1 MMGRE
6 RLFCAIFR
14 KGLTMQKL
22 LTLLVFFAATIF
34 LSPIE
39 ANSSDQLSWHEIG
52 QQIHSARKCR
62 LVGYA
67 KQLGYFHKKISSE
80 LKGQKRKAYRNGYN
94 SAVKTPVPCD
104 DIQLETLLIYLTSY
118 EENGLTENPLTSELS
133 TRLQNNTTSRPQDLE
148 DYSDAAIC
156 HLSVDGEGN
165 WERARSLAKFVS
177 EAKQR
182 GLSCGVK
189 PTSNQQALGND
200 SGVAGLPNEMEVP
213 IFEDYRR
220 VTIRV
225 GASLF
230 ETVIGVNYLRTASGA
245 RSRGVLIFGGD
256 FCETE
261 VFASNQI
268 KFFAMSFRVSS

>member
-14 KGLTMQKL
+14 KGLRCRNCSHYWFSL
-22 LTLLVFFAATIF
+22 L
-34 LSPIE
+34 
-39 ANSSDQLSWHEIG
+39 QLSSFHLSKLIRQTNFHG
-52 QQIHSARKCR
+52 MKSDSKFTARANAVW
-62 LVGYA
+62 LDM
-67 KQLGYFHKKISSE
+67 QSNLDISIKISSE

-268 KFFAMSFRVSS
+268 KFLCDVLQGI